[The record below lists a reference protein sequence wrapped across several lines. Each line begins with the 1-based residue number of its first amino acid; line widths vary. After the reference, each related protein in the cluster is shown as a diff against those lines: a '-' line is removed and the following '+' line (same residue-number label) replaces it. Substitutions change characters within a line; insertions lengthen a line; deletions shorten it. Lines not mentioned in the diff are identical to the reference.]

1 MDWWYKS
8 KKHAVTDDS
17 IFNLQETIKNVLR
30 DGRSL
35 AKINLYND
43 NKFFYIKTTNRIS
56 LNYFLTQNDFEE
68 MEEDPKP
75 GLTLLFG
82 TE

>member
-8 KKHAVTDDS
+8 RKHAVSTDT
-17 IFNLQETIKNVLR
+17 IFSLQESIKNVLR
-30 DGRSL
+30 EGQSL

-43 NKFFYIKTTNRIS
+43 TKFFYVKTTNRIA
-56 LNYFLTQNDFEE
+56 LNYFLSQNGFEE
-68 MEEDPKP
+68 MDEDPKP

>member
-8 KKHAVTDDS
+8 KKHRVSPDTIFSLQDS
-17 IFNLQETIKNVLR
+17 IKNVLR
-30 DGRSL
+30 EGQSL

-43 NKFFYIKTTNRIS
+43 HRFFYVKTTNRIV
-56 LNYFLTQNDFEE
+56 LNYFLSQNGFEE
-68 MEEDPKP
+68 MEEDPKA

-82 TE
+82 AE